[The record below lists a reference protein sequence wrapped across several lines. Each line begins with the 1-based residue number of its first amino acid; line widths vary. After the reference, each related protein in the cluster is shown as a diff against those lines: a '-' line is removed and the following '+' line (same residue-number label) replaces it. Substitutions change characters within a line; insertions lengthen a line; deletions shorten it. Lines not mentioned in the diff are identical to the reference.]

1 MGSSNF
7 SFRMSSFSLV
17 LCAIYAGLE
26 TKILSV
32 IHHNSGIFCMAHKK
46 LYIDVFG
53 SFVGGKLAQ
62 LGFKGRN

>member
-1 MGSSNF
+1 
-7 SFRMSSFSLV
+7 MSSFSLRGSIYRELKV

-26 TKILSV
+26 TEILSV